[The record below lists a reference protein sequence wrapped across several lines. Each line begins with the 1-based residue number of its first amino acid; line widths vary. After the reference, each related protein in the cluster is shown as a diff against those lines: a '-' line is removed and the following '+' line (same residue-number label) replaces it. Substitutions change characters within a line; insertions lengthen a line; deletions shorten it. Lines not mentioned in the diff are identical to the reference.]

1 MISDGEKIGLIAGS
15 GVFPIHFAQAARKNG
30 HHVTALAIEGFAS
43 PELEKHV
50 DDIHWLGVGQVD
62 TLIGLCHEKNISHL
76 AMAGK
81 IEHVTI
87 FDLGKMETRV
97 GRILARL
104 TDRRAESIT
113 RALIEELEGENIRV
127 LDSSHFLKSLLAP
140 QGLLTKRRPIRPRE
154 QRTIEFGW
162 PLVREIARLDI
173 GQSIVAKDGVVVAVE
188 GADGTDATIRRGGQL
203 AGPGAVVVKV
213 SRPRQDVR
221 FDLPVIGLQTIQTMA
236 EVGASALAI
245 SAGET
250 LFFDQEE
257 AIALAETSD
266 IGIVAR
272 ASGDTPVPSPNGGG

>member
-15 GVFPIHFAQAARKNG
+15 GVFPIHFAQAARQNG

-62 TLIGLCHEKNISHL
+62 TLIGLCHQNKIAHL

-81 IEHVTI
+81 IEHVTL
-87 FDLGKMETRV
+87 FNLGKIETRV
-97 GRILARL
+97 CRMLARL
-104 TDRRAESIT
+104 TDRRAESLT

-127 LDSSHFLKSLLAP
+127 LDSSLFLKSLLP
-140 QGLLTKRRPIRPRE
+140 LQGLLTKNRPLRARE
-154 QRTIEFGW
+154 QQAIEFGW
-162 PLVREIARLDI
+162 PLVLEIARLDI
-173 GQSIVAKDGVVVAVE
+173 GQSLVAKDGVVVAVE

-213 SRPRQDVR
+213 SRPRQDFR
-221 FDLPVIGLQTIQTMA
+221 FDLPVIGLQTIQAMA
-236 EVGASALAI
+236 EAGASALAI

-250 LFFDQEE
+250 LFFDQDE
-257 AIALAETSD
+257 AIALAEKSD

-272 ASGDTPVPSPNGGG
+272 ASGDSPIPSANGGR

>member
-1 MISDGEKIGLIAGS
+1 MISNGEKIGLIAGS

-76 AMAGK
+76 AMVGK

-97 GRILARL
+97 ARILARL

-140 QGLLTKRRPIRPRE
+140 QGLLTRRRPIRPRE